1 MKKLALH
8 SKKKEQIDNVMT
20 LPLMT
25 LIAHRLPWLIL
36 GLAGGIAASQI
47 VGGFKETLEKNIILA
62 AFIPLIVYMS
72 DAVGTQMEAF
82 VIRDFALHP
91 KFKFRQYFVRQLT
104 VITSIGIVLSTLLYF
119 ATDFLLT
126 TSKVSM
132 VLAISLFFSVL
143 SSVFSGLILPNVFE
157 KLKLDPA
164 NASGPIATILQDIV
178 SVLVYFSVARLILG

>member
-1 MKKLALH
+1 MKKITLH
-8 SKKKEQIDNVMT
+8 PKKKEQIDNVMT
-20 LPLMT
+20 LPLYV
-25 LIAHRLPWLIL
+25 LILHRLPWLIL

-47 VGGFKETLEKNIILA
+47 VEGFKETLEKNIVLA

-82 VIRDFALHP
+82 VIRDFAIHP
-91 KFKFRQYFVRQLT
+91 RFKFRQYFIRQLT
-104 VITSIGIVLSTLLYF
+104 VIMSIGVVLSTLLYVV
-119 ATDFLLT
+119 TDVLLA
-126 TSKVSM
+126 SSVSM

-164 NASGPIATILQDIV
+164 NASGPTATILQDIV

>member
-1 MKKLALH
+1 
-8 SKKKEQIDNVMT
+8 MT
-20 LPLMT
+20 LPLIV
-25 LIAHRLPWLIL
+25 LIMHRLPWLLL
-36 GLAGGIAASQI
+36 GLTGGIAASQI

-91 KFKFRQYFVRQLT
+91 KFKFRQYFIRQLT
-104 VITSIGIVLSTLLYF
+104 VIMSIGVILSTILYF

-157 KLKLDPA
+157 KLHLDPA

-178 SVLVYFSVARLILG
+178 SVLVYFSVARLVLG